1 MGMKA
6 EARIFTII
14 RIRLGGGYSI
24 LKCPV
29 IDLHFYGLRIRSL
42 QERELELLQEHLED
56 GEKAYIHSFSQEPLW
71 G

>member
-1 MGMKA
+1 MRA
-6 EARIFTII
+6 EARWFTII

-29 IDLHFYGLRIRSL
+29 IDLHFYGLRIHSL
-42 QERELELLQEHLED
+42 AKRESELLQEQLEF
-56 GEKAYIHSFSQEPLW
+56 GEKAYIHSLSPEPLW